1 MTKNQRHD
9 KKKSSPKGKR
19 KLDFIE
25 KKRTKTPLTGK
36 TIFLDIK
43 ETKVKKRL
51 EEDIIKLGAKVETF
65 LSKDINYLITANPP
79 AKPTGNEDKY
89 GSPESPSIS
98 TPSPFNMGASP
109 SPSNPESVKN
119 TIQTVSRGKAIFN
132 KAKIATK
139 NNIVV
144 ENAQKWGVKI
154 VGLEVAQ
161 KWIQKEVL
169 KLPLDTKKDLKGK
182 KTCSTSKGDEFKVKK
197 LKRPF
202 LKFED
207 TSHQYKIVYKHL
219 ETWPHVNVDTPK
231 GSCPFDG
238 TRVGKDDESV
248 GDRRDKIGLP
258 NLEVHSEDE
267 CRDNTCDSNTPIDGK
282 IKKSD
287 SIIGPVRIMT
297 AGDIRRKAERKRLLE
312 KKRGYCECCLIRYEH
327 IDQHIKNEQHKQF
340 VRDKKNYE
348 SLDILIK
355 NGSNC
360 NTAKFL
366 QRTLTTHLRKGK
378 TISEDVDTSIP
389 EAKQWTPRK
398 SAAAK
403 IAMKK
408 QRNERKDD
416 ITVKQ
421 KNHISTVR
429 QPREIINVKEKKK
442 SLRKTEENVIDSSKT
457 QQEESSMNEKE
468 CPITCINGNES
479 NTSTQD
485 SKCQKS
491 EVKRMEGVTSRIE
504 CERDMV
510 IDKLDDLTVNS
521 EVQISLSALNVN
533 SSGMNTSLNEDS
545 LLNMSSKEIKD
556 NQLAMSKNDMKY
568 NNGSVDKIVQ
578 DDETC
583 IQNGPTTKGDKMQ
596 NNKKGKDKIKQSCA
610 KNDKL
615 PHYHNVNEARNNRD
629 KVISC
634 ESVEVK
640 KDNEETSQTKVNIE
654 NHYVPKA
661 KSFFMQ
667 QNMSLCRVD
676 WGDFKN
682 IETQDAKVVVKRWS
696 QKLETSNQPLKKNIT
711 DKTEKVDFKG
721 ADLTEKSNLS
731 NNDREMANKKTN
743 HKVSSD
749 KKYCLEKTI
758 CTNEL
763 SKQSPARK
771 VKGYNKTPML
781 SPIQNDL
788 QQSKNNKIDVYDFKD
803 TPQKCKDVY
812 AMSSEISLIGT
823 ESPKLN
829 RKHKTPSSANRMK
842 LQSHESRKF
851 NSGSPRSGTSTTPG
865 SARKKMWRKPNSIPK
880 SAKFDSKKLKRFK
893 LPVDSL
899 SSSNTDSRFKSNTY
913 LKETCQDLK
922 TSTKIKSTETVN
934 KLLNKK
940 NHAVVKVAKD
950 VSGNEK
956 NNVSCGG
963 MLRKRNKNKKSHET
977 ETNIHKT
984 KDISLEKKKSC
995 LPYGTEEV
1003 SHRAS
1008 PLPSSVKHTCSDNKR
1023 YETECA
1029 PSTTKKKPAIKRLSP
1044 SKPFNPDNTLG
1055 TIDQAK
1061 NTKEKT
1067 PQKSQKSLL
1076 RNSVISPSNRKS
1088 PMKILVWKAA
1098 NLDIIKSKKVKLNT
1112 SWSLLSDRSVGKLLA
1127 SDDGNNEQF
1136 DGFSKE
1142 DITAESSLD
1151 SDASFVETTEIDMDE
1166 NSHQEWVINAE
1177 LVNEDS
1183 NDIQDLVPVFT
1194 SPGKRS
1200 DSSWGDACEEYIQSQ
1215 VSFNNSNTKSMLET
1229 FSSPKKFSPRKRKRL
1244 CSEEDNTFYKSALHC
1259 SLLRS
1264 PNPKRKRRKVLQDG
1278 IEKVDNEIE
1287 FNHLSPQKLRGF
1299 VSPVKNCDEETMFS
1313 SSPLKGVCSTSTP
1326 FRLVSGIEESKL
1338 SRSAP
1343 LNFTCK
1349 QRKSCEKL
1357 KFQKETDKLN
1367 HHNKNTRSEK
1377 SKDKIKASK
1386 FTVKAQHGRS
1396 RSRSRK

>member
-1 MTKNQRHD
+1 M
-9 KKKSSPKGKR
+9 
-19 KLDFIE
+19 FI
-25 KKRTKTPLTGK
+25 
-36 TIFLDIK
+36 FHFHYFS
-43 ETKVKKRL
+43 
-51 EEDIIKLGAKVETF
+51 EDI
-65 LSKDINYLITANPP
+65 
-79 AKPTGNEDKY
+79 
-89 GSPESPSIS
+89 
-98 TPSPFNMGASP
+98 
-109 SPSNPESVKN
+109 
-119 TIQTVSRGKAIFN
+119 
-132 KAKIATK
+132 
-139 NNIVV
+139 
-144 ENAQKWGVKI
+144 
-154 VGLEVAQ
+154 
-161 KWIQKEVL
+161 
-169 KLPLDTKKDLKGK
+169 
-182 KTCSTSKGDEFKVKK
+182 
-197 LKRPF
+197 
-202 LKFED
+202 
-207 TSHQYKIVYKHL
+207 
-219 ETWPHVNVDTPK
+219 
-231 GSCPFDG
+231 
-238 TRVGKDDESV
+238 
-248 GDRRDKIGLP
+248 
-258 NLEVHSEDE
+258 
-267 CRDNTCDSNTPIDGK
+267 
-282 IKKSD
+282 
-287 SIIGPVRIMT
+287 
-297 AGDIRRKAERKRLLE
+297 
-312 KKRGYCECCLIRYEH
+312 
-327 IDQHIKNEQHKQF
+327 
-340 VRDKKNYE
+340 
-348 SLDILIK
+348 
-355 NGSNC
+355 
-360 NTAKFL
+360 
-366 QRTLTTHLRKGK
+366 
-378 TISEDVDTSIP
+378 DTSIP

-398 SAAAK
+398 SATAK

-408 QRNERKDD
+408 QRKERKDD
-416 ITVKQ
+416 ITVKP
-421 KNHISTVR
+421 KNPITGTVK
-429 QPREIINVKEKKK
+429 QPGETINVKEKIK
-442 SLRKTEENVIDSSKT
+442 SLRKTEENVIVSSKT
-457 QQEESSMNEKE
+457 RREESSMNEKE
-468 CPITCINGNES
+468 CSITCINGNES
-479 NTSTQD
+479 NTGTKD
-485 SKCQKS
+485 SKCQKT
-491 EVKRMEGVTSRIE
+491 EKLKRMEGDTSRIE

-510 IDKLDDLTVNS
+510 IDKLDELTVNS

-533 SSGMNTSLNEDS
+533 SSGMNTSLNEDG
-545 LLNMSSKEIKD
+545 LLNMTSKEIKD
-556 NQLAMSKNDMKY
+556 NELAMSKNDRKFY
-568 NNGSVDKIVQ
+568 NDSVDKIVK
-578 DDETC
+578 DAETC
-583 IQNGPTTKGDKMQ
+583 IKNRQTSKGDKLQ
-596 NNKKGKDKIKQSCA
+596 DNKITKDKIKQSCA

-615 PHYHNVNEARNNRD
+615 PHNHNVNETRNKRD
-629 KVISC
+629 EERNKVISC
-634 ESVEVK
+634 ESDEVK
-640 KDNEETSQTKVNIE
+640 KDNEETSETKVNIE

-667 QNMSLCRVD
+667 QNMSPCRVD

-711 DKTEKVDFKG
+711 HKPDMS
-721 ADLTEKSNLS
+721 DLTEISNVS
-731 NNDREMANKKTN
+731 NNDKEMVVKKTN

-749 KKYCLEKTI
+749 KKYCQEKTI

-781 SPIQNDL
+781 SPIQNDI
-788 QQSKNNKIDVYDFKD
+788 QQSKNNNMDVYDFQD

-829 RKHKTPSSANRMK
+829 RKHKTPTSANRMK
-842 LQSHESRKF
+842 LQSRKF

-865 SARKKMWRKPNSIPK
+865 SARKKMWRKPNYTPT
-880 SAKFDSKKLKRFK
+880 SAKFNSKKLNRLK

-899 SSSNTDSRFKSNTY
+899 SSSNTDSGLKSNKKLT
-913 LKETCQDLK
+913 ETCQDLK
-922 TSTKIKSTETVN
+922 TSTKIKTTEHVN
-934 KLLNKK
+934 NSQNKK
-940 NHAVVKVAKD
+940 KHTVLKVPKD
-950 VSGNEK
+950 VSGNVK

-963 MLRKRNKNKKSHET
+963 MLRKKHKNKKSHET

-984 KDISLEKKKSC
+984 KDISSEKKKSC
-995 LPYGTEEV
+995 LPSGTKEV

-1008 PLPSSVKHTCSDNKR
+1008 PLHSSVKHACSDNKR
-1023 YETECA
+1023 YQTECA
-1029 PSTTKKKPAIKRLSP
+1029 PSTTNKISAIKRLSP
-1044 SKPFNPDNTLG
+1044 SKPFNPDNTVE
-1055 TIDQAK
+1055 TFDQAM

-1076 RNSVISPSNRKS
+1076 RNSVISPSSRKS

-1098 NLDIIKSKKVKLNT
+1098 NLDIKKSKKVKLNT

-1127 SDDGNNEQF
+1127 SDDGNNEEF

-1142 DITAESSLD
+1142 DITAESNLD

-1264 PNPKRKRRKVLQDG
+1264 PNPKRKRRKVIQDG

-1299 VSPVKNCDEETMFS
+1299 VSPAKNCDEETMFS
-1313 SSPLKGVCSTSTP
+1313 SFPLKGVCSTSTP
-1326 FRLVSGIEESKL
+1326 FRLVSRIEESKL

-1357 KFQKETDKLN
+1357 KFQKETNKLN
-1367 HHNKNTRSEK
+1367 HHNKNMGSEK

>member
-119 TIQTVSRGKAIFN
+119 TIQTVSRGKAIYN

-258 NLEVHSEDE
+258 NIEVHSEDE

-378 TISEDVDTSIP
+378 TISEDIDTSIP

-398 SAAAK
+398 SATAK

-408 QRNERKDD
+408 QRKERKDD
-416 ITVKQ
+416 ITVKR
-421 KNHISTVR
+421 KNPITGTVK
-429 QPREIINVKEKKK
+429 QPGETINVKEKIK
-442 SLRKTEENVIDSSKT
+442 SLRKTEENVIISSKT
-457 QQEESSMNEKE
+457 RQEESSMNEKE
-468 CPITCINGNES
+468 CSITCINGNES
-479 NTSTQD
+479 NTGTKD
-485 SKCQKS
+485 SKCQKT
-491 EVKRMEGVTSRIE
+491 EKLKRMEGDTSRIE
-504 CERDMV
+504 CVRDMV
-510 IDKLDDLTVNS
+510 IDKLDELTVNS

-533 SSGMNTSLNEDS
+533 SSGMNTSLNEDG
-545 LLNMSSKEIKD
+545 LLNMTSKEIKD
-556 NQLAMSKNDMKY
+556 NELAMSKNDRKFY
-568 NNGSVDKIVQ
+568 NDSVDKIVK
-578 DDETC
+578 DAETC
-583 IQNGPTTKGDKMQ
+583 IKNRQTSKGDKLQ
-596 NNKKGKDKIKQSCA
+596 DNKITKDKIKQSCA

-615 PHYHNVNEARNNRD
+615 PHNHNVNEERN

-634 ESVEVK
+634 ESAEVK
-640 KDNEETSQTKVNIE
+640 KDNEETSETKVNIE

-667 QNMSLCRVD
+667 QNMSPCRVD

-711 DKTEKVDFKG
+711 HKTDKS
-721 ADLTEKSNLS
+721 DLTEKSMCQTMMRKWLK
-731 NNDREMANKKTN
+731 RKPTI
-743 HKVSSD
+743 
-749 KKYCLEKTI
+749 KYQ
-758 CTNEL
+758 
-763 SKQSPARK
+763 QSPARK

-788 QQSKNNKIDVYDFKD
+788 QQSKNNNMDVYDFQD

-829 RKHKTPSSANRMK
+829 RKHKTPTSANRMK
-842 LQSHESRKF
+842 LQSRKF

-865 SARKKMWRKPNSIPK
+865 SARKKMWRKPNYTPT
-880 SAKFDSKKLKRFK
+880 SAKFNSKKLNRFK

-899 SSSNTDSRFKSNTY
+899 SSSNTDSGLKSNKKLT
-913 LKETCQDLK
+913 ETCQDLK
-922 TSTKIKSTETVN
+922 TSTKIKSTEHVN
-934 KLLNKK
+934 NSQNKK
-940 NHAVVKVAKD
+940 KHTVLKVPKD
-950 VSGNEK
+950 VSGNVK
-956 NNVSCGG
+956 NNVSC
-963 MLRKRNKNKKSHET
+963 
-977 ETNIHKT
+977 
-984 KDISLEKKKSC
+984 EKKKSC
-995 LPYGTEEV
+995 LPSGTKEV
-1003 SHRAS
+1003 SDRAS
-1008 PLPSSVKHTCSDNKR
+1008 PLHSSVKHTCSDNKR
-1023 YETECA
+1023 YQTECA
-1029 PSTTKKKPAIKRLSP
+1029 PSTTNKISAIKRLSP
-1044 SKPFNPDNTLG
+1044 SKPFNPDNTVE
-1055 TIDQAK
+1055 TFDQAM

-1076 RNSVISPSNRKS
+1076 RNSVISPSSRKS

-1098 NLDIIKSKKVKLNT
+1098 NLDIKKSKKVKLNT

-1127 SDDGNNEQF
+1127 SDDGNNEEF

-1142 DITAESSLD
+1142 DITAESNLD

-1264 PNPKRKRRKVLQDG
+1264 PNPKRKRRKVIQDG

-1299 VSPVKNCDEETMFS
+1299 VSPAKNCDEETMFS

-1357 KFQKETDKLN
+1357 KFQKETNKLN
-1367 HHNKNTRSEK
+1367 HHNKNMGSEK

>member
-25 KKRTKTPLTGK
+25 KKKTKTPLTGK

-119 TIQTVSRGKAIFN
+119 TIQTVSRGKAIYN

-139 NNIVV
+139 NNVIV

-169 KLPLDTKKDLKGK
+169 KLPLDIKKDLKGK

-207 TSHQYKIVYKHL
+207 VSHQYKIVYKHL
-219 ETWPHVNVDTPK
+219 ETWPHVNVDTPR

-238 TRVGKDDESV
+238 TRVGKDDESL

-258 NLEVHSEDE
+258 NIEVHSEDE
-267 CRDNTCDSNTPIDGK
+267 CRDNTCDSNTPVDGK

-287 SIIGPVRIMT
+287 SIIGPVKIMT

-378 TISEDVDTSIP
+378 AISEDIDTSIP

-403 IAMKK
+403 NAMKK
-408 QRNERKDD
+408 QRKERKDD
-416 ITVKQ
+416 ITVKP
-421 KNHISTVR
+421 KNPITGTV
-429 QPREIINVKEKKK
+429 ETKNVKGKIN
-442 SLRKTEENVIDSSKT
+442 SLKRTEENVDSSKT
-457 QQEESSMNEKE
+457 QQEESLMSEKE
-468 CPITCINGNES
+468 SSITCINGNES
-479 NTSTQD
+479 NTSTKD

-491 EVKRMEGVTSRIE
+491 EVKRMEGDTSRTE
-504 CERDMV
+504 CERDIV
-510 IDKLDDLTVNS
+510 IDKLDELTVNS

-533 SSGMNTSLNEDS
+533 SSGINTSLNEDG
-545 LLNMSSKEIKD
+545 LLNMTSKEIKD
-556 NQLAMSKNDMKY
+556 NQLAMSKYDRKY
-568 NNGSVDKIVQ
+568 NNGSVDIIVQ
-578 DDETC
+578 EAETC
-583 IQNGPTTKGDKMQ
+583 IQNGPTTKGDIMQ

-615 PHYHNVNEARNNRD
+615 PHNLNVDAARNKRNEQRS

-634 ESVEVK
+634 ECDEVK
-640 KDNEETSQTKVNIE
+640 KDGEESSETKVNIE

-667 QNMSLCRVD
+667 QNMSPCRVD
-676 WGDFKN
+676 WGDLKN
-682 IETQDAKVVVKRWS
+682 IKTQDAKVVVKRWS
-696 QKLETSNQPLKKNIT
+696 QKLETSNQPVKKDIT
-711 DKTEKVDFKG
+711 DKTDE
-721 ADLTEKSNLS
+721 ADLTEISNVS
-731 NNDREMANKKTN
+731 NNDKEMVEKKTN

-749 KKYCLEKTI
+749 KKYCQEKTI
-758 CTNEL
+758 CTNKL
-763 SKQSPARK
+763 SKQSPTRK

-781 SPIQNDL
+781 SPIQNEI
-788 QQSKNNKIDVYDFKD
+788 QQSKNNNMDVYDFQD

-829 RKHKTPSSANRMK
+829 RKHKTPTSANRMK
-842 LQSHESRKF
+842 LQSRKF
-851 NSGSPRSGTSTTPG
+851 NSISPRSGTSITPG
-865 SARKKMWRKPNSIPK
+865 SARKKMWRKPNSTPK
-880 SAKFDSKKLKRFK
+880 SAKFISKKLNRFK

-899 SSSNTDSRFKSNTY
+899 RSSHSDSGLKSNKKLT
-913 LKETCQDLK
+913 ETRQELK
-922 TSTKIKSTETVN
+922 TITKIKSTDTVI
-934 KLLNKK
+934 KSSNKK
-940 NHAVVKVAKD
+940 NIKVLNVAKD

-963 MLRKRNKNKKSHET
+963 ILRKRHKNKKSHET
-977 ETNIHKT
+977 ETNIYKT
-984 KDISLEKKKSC
+984 KDISSGKKKSC
-995 LPYGTEEV
+995 LPSGTKEV

-1008 PLPSSVKHTCSDNKR
+1008 PLHSSVKHTYSDNKR
-1023 YETECA
+1023 YQTECA
-1029 PSTTKKKPAIKRLSP
+1029 PSTTNKIPAIKRLSP
-1044 SKPFNPDNTLG
+1044 SKPFNPDKTVE
-1055 TIDQAK
+1055 TIDQAM

-1076 RNSVISPSNRKS
+1076 RNSVISPNSRKS

-1098 NLDIIKSKKVKLNT
+1098 NLDITKSKKVKLNT

-1264 PNPKRKRRKVLQDG
+1264 PNPKRKRRKVIQDG

-1299 VSPVKNCDEETMFS
+1299 VSPVKNCDEETMFP

-1326 FRLVSGIEESKL
+1326 SRLVSGIEESKL

-1357 KFQKETDKLN
+1357 KFQQETNKLN
-1367 HHNKNTRSEK
+1367 HHNKNMGSEK

-1386 FTVKAQHGRS
+1386 FTVKAEHGRS